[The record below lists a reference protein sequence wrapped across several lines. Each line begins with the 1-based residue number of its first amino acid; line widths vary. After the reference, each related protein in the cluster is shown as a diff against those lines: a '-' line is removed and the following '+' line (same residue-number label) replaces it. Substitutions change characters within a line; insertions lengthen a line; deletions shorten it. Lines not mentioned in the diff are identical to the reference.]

1 MMVMGACSDDN
12 NGDGAWPGDN
22 DEMMGAW
29 PALTEHL
36 LDARHYGKCV
46 ILPSQE
52 LHELLLSQLQRF
64 SKEVQRG

>member
-1 MMVMGACSDDN
+1 MSLGAWPDDD
-12 NGDGAWPGDN
+12 GKVGAWPGDN
-22 DEMMGAW
+22 DVMMGAW

-64 SKEVQRG
+64 SQEVQRG